1 MFFLF
6 IKVYRFREREFK
18 RKINIQKD
26 ISMKRGCLLNLCSYK
41 ADDTQFI
48 YERNNEL
55 TQMSAM
61 KSLSEVFVY
70 GCKVKRCSS
79 VVGAASS
86 VRALGGEGGGGGV
99 DLS

>member
-1 MFFLF
+1 
-6 IKVYRFREREFK
+6 
-18 RKINIQKD
+18 
-26 ISMKRGCLLNLCSYK
+26 MKRGRLLNLCSYK
-41 ADDTQFI
+41 CDDAQFI

-70 GCKVKRCSS
+70 GSKVKRCSS

-86 VRALGGEGGGGGV
+86 VRALGGEGGAGGFILV
-99 DLS
+99 DSYISYLILVFLRKNG